1 MSLQQ
6 AITRLEVIAQ
16 REVEKSNAINIKID
30 DIQYWLRQLDPKDW
44 VYHIS
49 DTAVLKWE
57 NGKIAYQLETP
68 ESSIY
73 GFLVDL
79 PIKIKEIIYNEHLEH
94 FINQVVEGY

>member
-6 AITRLEVIAQ
+6 AITRLEIVAQ
-16 REVEKSNAINIKID
+16 KEVEKNNLMNAKID

-44 VYHIS
+44 AYKIS

-57 NGKIAYQLETP
+57 NGKIAYRLETP
-68 ESSIY
+68 ESSID